1 MKNKVKILLSVIG
14 VIVSVVLLVISALLA
29 ENQLVNPIGA
39 FTLIVIS
46 VILVVASIFYAAKV
60 DYENGIYVCRKCGNT
75 FIPTFKE
82 YIYGAHTIKTRYLK
96 CPECNKSSWCI
107 RKN

>member
-14 VIVSVVLLVISALLA
+14 VIVSVVLLVISVLLA

-46 VILVVASIFYAAKV
+46 VILVVLL
-60 DYENGIYVCRKCGNT
+60 
-75 FIPTFKE
+75 
-82 YIYGAHTIKTRYLK
+82 H
-96 CPECNKSSWCI
+96 
-107 RKN
+107 